1 LFFKIIDVP
10 LGCKTKHTTMNKDL
24 EWVKKAIT
32 SCNTREQLLSAKVM
46 ITLYDNARQNPQ
58 DKDELDLLWQQT
70 YNDVHNIIIE
80 SISNF

>member
-1 LFFKIIDVP
+1 M
-10 LGCKTKHTTMNKDL
+10 GCKTKHTKMNKDL
-24 EWVKKAIT
+24 DWVKKAIT

-80 SISNF
+80 SVSNF

>member
-1 LFFKIIDVP
+1 
-10 LGCKTKHTTMNKDL
+10 MNKDL